1 MRPPDG
7 VFGSREPNLQI
18 NRTLAPVHGFR
29 QPFLNFAFYC
39 QFGKPTETAPLPT
52 IKVTDVVRRSKS
64 CAYSQDSEIWIRRQR
79 YMPFF
84 NGARKVP
91 RLCQVNKM
99 FRLS

>member
-64 CAYSQDSEIWIRRQR
+64 RAYSQDSGIWIRRQR